1 MLQTQTDLRGSYLS
15 PQRNSRKLIR
25 YMSLIQSRIRRQIR
39 KKAGARRK
47 RTGIALGIIF
57 VVFIIIIAIIV
68 GLFFHY
74 TGMLDRTKDT
84 KINSGKAPINSSEL
98 TSEADTFDAKEK
110 RTSLRLSYKSSPPRY
125 PARM

>member
-1 MLQTQTDLRGSYLS
+1 M
-15 PQRNSRKLIR
+15 
-25 YMSLIQSRIRRQIR
+25 
-39 KKAGARRK
+39 
-47 RTGIALGIIF
+47 
-57 VVFIIIIAIIV
+57 
-68 GLFFHY
+68 FFHY

-125 PARM
+125 PART

>member
-15 PQRNSRKLIR
+15 PQRNSRKLTR
-25 YMSLIQSRIRRQIR
+25 YMSPIQSRIRRQKEKGWS
-39 KKAGARRK
+39 KKK
-47 RTGIALGIIF
+47 KTGIVLGIIF
-57 VVFIIIIAIIV
+57 VAFIIIIAIIV

-84 KINSGKAPINSSEL
+84 KINSGRAPINSSEL

-125 PARM
+125 PART